1 MCYINKH
8 HVEAWFDEETKL
20 FHHIIYV
27 DENSLY
33 DSGMSS
39 KLLKNGFRRM
49 SNEEIKMLTNEWFV
63 NNFDPEGDTGYILRC
78 DLEYPP
84 ECQNSTM
91 DLPLTPES
99 GTISWDELSPYSQ
112 QQWKRQRG
120 EEPFV
125 PCQKLLLTHRDKH
138 NFVIHS
144 TILKYYLI
152 KGLRLKKVHEAIEFY
167 QEAYLKP

>member
-78 DLEYPP
+78 DLEYPS
-84 ECQNSTM
+84 ECQNATM
-91 DLPLTPES
+91 DLPLAPES
-99 GTISWDELSPYSQ
+99 GTIHGMSYPHIRSNNGSDREVKNPLSHA
-112 QQWKRQRG
+112 KN
-120 EEPFV
+120 
-125 PCQKLLLTHRDKH
+125 CC
-138 NFVIHS
+138 
-144 TILKYYLI
+144 
-152 KGLRLKKVHEAIEFY
+152 
-167 QEAYLKP
+167 